1 MNTQVKTEDVHLNQ
15 LEDEEDEEENDKKET
30 DQENNGFFKTVWNFI
45 YFNFFHCEPWLDKVA
60 IEIELGNMD
69 NLIESSYENWF

>member
-1 MNTQVKTEDVHLNQ
+1 VEKIEVYKVPHCF
-15 LEDEEDEEENDKKET
+15 
-30 DQENNGFFKTVWNFI
+30 QENNGFFKTVWNFV